1 MSEFFDKISGFA
13 SAFSKK
19 TGEVVDAQ
27 KLKAQK
33 RSLEKGNKQ
42 DYEDLGRMV
51 YEKYTNGETVS
62 AEASALCDTIRER
75 LGEMD
80 QIDDDLAVLKETGKE
95 TTDAMRSNAKEAAG
109 TAGEGAKKAFDK
121 IKEKVA
127 PAVDSL
133 KEKAAPAV
141 DSAKEKIDPVV
152 DSAKEK
158 AGPAFDK
165 AKEKVGPAVE
175 KAKEKIGPA
184 VDTAKEKID
193 PYVDKAKEKIDPYV
207 DKAKEKIDPYV
218 DSAKEKLDQYVDKAK
233 EKATPVI
240 ASIKEKIFKKADAP
254 EEAPAEAPAEVPEA
268 PEAPANR
275 CSRSRSICFISFCFL
290 LSLTQARA
298 CIRRK
303 KFHLQHFII
312 FCSCVFDIFS
322 KILYSS
328 VLYTAFLPSSIDFI
342 LPSHFSMISFWI
354 FSLKLLNQYQLR
366 IESNILMILNDM

>member
-51 YEKYTNGETVS
+51 YEKYTNGEAVS

-175 KAKEKIGPA
+175 KAK
-184 VDTAKEKID
+184 
-193 PYVDKAKEKIDPYV
+193 
-207 DKAKEKIDPYV
+207 
-218 DSAKEKLDQYVDKAK
+218 Q
-233 EKATPVI
+233 
-240 ASIKEKIFKKADAP
+240 KK
-254 EEAPAEAPAEVPEA
+254 
-268 PEAPANR
+268 
-275 CSRSRSICFISFCFL
+275 RSI
-290 LSLTQARA
+290 
-298 CIRRK
+298 
-303 KFHLQHFII
+303 
-312 FCSCVFDIFS
+312 
-322 KILYSS
+322 
-328 VLYTAFLPSSIDFI
+328 P
-342 LPSHFSMISFWI
+342 M
-354 FSLKLLNQYQLR
+354 
-366 IESNILMILNDM
+366 